1 MSETVIEAEKLMGNF
16 GNISNEFHINFS
28 AVKEKQDDCVG
39 TGILCV
45 KEEFFRQ
52 ETNINL
58 FLNDCIQ
65 CTPLGMI
72 IYYY

>member
-1 MSETVIEAEKLMGNF
+1 MSNF
-16 GNISNEFHINFS
+16 GDISNEFLINIS
-28 AVKEKQDDCVG
+28 AVKEKQDDCMG

-52 ETNINL
+52 ETNVKL
-58 FLNDCIQ
+58 FLNDCVQ

-72 IYYY
+72 INQYPIIT